1 MKKST
6 IRPYIRKVSKKRAKE
21 NREYA
26 KVRKEYLEDNPNCE
40 ANLLG
45 CTTGATDIHHKKGR
59 GLFLCDP
66 RHFLAVCRNCHCFI
80 EDNPLEAKEMGFSES
95 RLAI

>member
-26 KVRKEYLEDNPNCE
+26 KVRKEYLEDNPDCE
-40 ANLLG
+40 ANLSG
-45 CTTGATDIHHKKGR
+45 CTIGATDIHHKRGR
-59 GLFLCDP
+59 GLFLCDSS
-66 RHFLAVCRNCHCFI
+66 HFMSVCRTCHRFI
-80 EDNPLEAKEMGFSES
+80 EEHPLEAKEMGFSES